1 MNKNQEGKPQFDL
14 QGPAGAEARLVSTS
28 PVEEDYSAH
37 HADKLLHE
45 LRTNQIELEM
55 RNEEPRCA
63 YAALEASRDRYL
75 QLYDFAPVCYLTLT
89 EDGLI
94 AEANLTCS
102 TQLGVEREKL
112 INRYF
117 AKYIKPEDSD
127 RWQQLCLHAK
137 QHPGIQNCELTLRR
151 ADGTLFQAR
160 LDSQYMEADDAP
172 PLMHITLTDITEYK
186 RAEEALRE
194 SEIRHAQALSWAGL
208 GTWLWNVETGH
219 FDFSASWAE
228 MRGYRLEEIEPDISV
243 WKNGIHPDDLPAM
256 REKLAEHLTGSTP
269 FFQAEYRVP
278 TKSGSWRWIL
288 DRGTVIERDAEGNPL
303 RMAGAEIDITKR
315 KQAEEAL
322 RIAAAAFET
331 QDGILVTDAHNII
344 LRMNKAF
351 SHITGYSAE
360 EVIGVTPSFLRSGLH
375 DEDFYQ
381 TIWLS
386 VAHNGYWH
394 GEIWDK
400 RKNGELFPLWLTLT
414 AVTDANGE
422 TTHFV
427 GSFTDITV
435 QKQAEK
441 VLLEARQHLE
451 NQVAITKEELEKRK
465 EETTEIN
472 AALKVLLK
480 HREMDKSEAQSALLC
495 EVEETI
501 MPFLKKLKGAST
513 GRRQTIRLISILETN
528 LQHLVESYGRDTTL
542 SAALHHLTP
551 VEMQVASL
559 LRQGLSTKVISM
571 TLNISPGTVGIHRKH
586 IRKKLG
592 LDGKPANLQNYLKSL
607 TE

>member
-1 MNKNQEGKPQFDL
+1 M
-14 QGPAGAEARLVSTS
+14 
-28 PVEEDYSAH
+28 
-37 HADKLLHE
+37 
-45 LRTNQIELEM
+45 
-55 RNEEPRCA
+55 
-63 YAALEASRDRYL
+63 
-75 QLYDFAPVCYLTLT
+75 
-89 EDGLI
+89 
-94 AEANLTCS
+94 
-102 TQLGVEREKL
+102 
-112 INRYF
+112 
-117 AKYIKPEDSD
+117 
-127 RWQQLCLHAK
+127 
-137 QHPGIQNCELTLRR
+137 
-151 ADGTLFQAR
+151 
-160 LDSQYMEADDAP
+160 
-172 PLMHITLTDITEYK
+172 
-186 RAEEALRE
+186 
-194 SEIRHAQALSWAGL
+194 
-208 GTWLWNVETGH
+208 
-219 FDFSASWAE
+219 
-228 MRGYRLEEIEPDISV
+228 
-243 WKNGIHPDDLPAM
+243 
-256 REKLAEHLTGSTP
+256 
-269 FFQAEYRVP
+269 
-278 TKSGSWRWIL
+278 
-288 DRGTVIERDAEGNPL
+288 DRGTVIERDVEGNPL
-303 RMAGAEIDITKR
+303 RMAGTEIDITER
-315 KQAEEAL
+315 KQTEEAL

-331 QDGILVTDAHNII
+331 QDGIMVTDARGVI
-344 LRMNKAF
+344 LRLNRAF

-381 TIWLS
+381 TMWLS

-400 RKNGELFPLWLTLT
+400 RKNGEIFPLWLTLT
-414 AVTDANGE
+414 AVTDAEGE
-422 TTHFV
+422 ITHYV

-441 VLLEARQHLE
+441 VLLEARQRLE
-451 NQVAITKEELEKRK
+451 NQVATTKEELEKRK

-480 HREMDKSEAQSALLC
+480 HREMDKSDAQSALLC

-528 LQHLVESYGRDTTL
+528 LQHLVESYGSATTL

-559 LRQGLSTKVISM
+559 LRQGLSTKVIAM

-592 LDGKPANLQNYLKSL
+592 LDGKAANLHNYLKSL